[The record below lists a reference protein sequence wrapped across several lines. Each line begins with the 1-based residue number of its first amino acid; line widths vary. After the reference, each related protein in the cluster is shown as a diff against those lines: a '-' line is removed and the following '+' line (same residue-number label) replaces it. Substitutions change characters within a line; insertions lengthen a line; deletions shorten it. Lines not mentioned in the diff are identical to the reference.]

1 MTDTADSTATDNT
14 TWQIRRMTPEDY
26 DDAYALWDR
35 TPGMHLHSLNNT
47 YGGIVRL
54 LDANP
59 NTCLVAVD
67 GNDSIVATALG
78 ATDGRKGYLYHIA
91 VDEQWRS
98 QGIGSTLVHRIED
111 AFQAVGIVKVGIL
124 VVADNEDGK
133 RFWKHQGWKTRPD
146 VVYFDHDL

>member
-1 MTDTADSTATDNT
+1 MIDTAHSKNDT
-14 TWQIRRMTPEDY
+14 TWRIRRMTPEDY

-91 VDEQWRS
+91 VDEQWRG

-124 VVADNEDGK
+124 VVTDNEDGK

>member
-1 MTDTADSTATDNT
+1 MTGIAHSKNDT
-14 TWQIRRMTPEDY
+14 TWRIRRMTPEDY
-26 DDAYALWDR
+26 DDTYALWDR

-91 VDEQWRS
+91 VDEQWRG

-111 AFQAVGIVKVGIL
+111 AFQAVGIVKVGIACTIQL
-124 VVADNEDGK
+124 QPADVELGEVIPL
-133 RFWKHQGWKTRPD
+133 HALQ
-146 VVYFDHDL
+146 

>member
-1 MTDTADSTATDNT
+1 MTDTAHSKNDT
-14 TWQIRRMTPEDY
+14 TWRIRRMTPEDY

-91 VDEQWRS
+91 VDEQWRG

-124 VVADNEDGK
+124 VVTDNEDGK
-133 RFWKHQGWKTRPD
+133 RFWKHQGWSPRPD
-146 VVYFDHDL
+146 VVYFDHNL

>member
-1 MTDTADSTATDNT
+1 MTDTAHSKNDT
-14 TWQIRRMTPEDY
+14 TWRIRRMTPEDY

-54 LDANP
+54 LDPNP
-59 NTCLVAVD
+59 TTCLVAVD

-78 ATDGRKGYLYHIA
+78 ATDRRKGYLYHIA
-91 VDEQWRS
+91 VDEQWRG
-98 QGIGSTLVHRIED
+98 QGIGSTLVRRIED

>member
-1 MTDTADSTATDNT
+1 MTDTAHSKNDT
-14 TWQIRRMTPEDY
+14 TWRIRRMTPEDY
-26 DDAYALWDR
+26 DDAYALWDC

-91 VDEQWRS
+91 VDEQWRG